1 MFYYGS
7 GLVSWCFLR
16 ELPLC
21 VAVVRL
27 GYLRLFAFCD
37 KDRSGT
43 LDWKEFKHLVRDTLA
58 VPQEAVAKLEA
69 LRAGNW
75 LLRRFKSVG
84 EHRITVK
91 EPFPTRD

>member
-21 VAVVRL
+21 VAVVR
-27 GYLRLFAFCD
+27 
-37 KDRSGT
+37 

-75 LLRRFKSVG
+75 LLRCFKSVG